1 MPGRLFGNTTA
12 AAPAS
17 SPGADTGTSILQ
29 GFSNDLGA
37 YPEWLIYQTVTSTPI
52 TQSNSYV
59 YVSGPDEATQT
70 FYVAAAISNTT
81 GGGGTPPAIG
91 WPDVSFFGGLAGDSD
106 ATKIAIMNQACSH
119 LFSRAEAQGPN
130 EDLGANLTAAGYP
143 FSSAGSAAVFARQ
156 LNGDAGAGSAG
167 TAGKKVPILVI
178 ENGAIV

>member
-1 MPGRLFGNTTA
+1 MPGRLFANSTA
-12 AAPAS
+12 AVPAT
-17 SPGADTGTSILQ
+17 DTGTTITQ
-29 GFSNDLGA
+29 GFSNDLGT
-37 YPEWLIYQTVTSTPI
+37 YPEWLIYQTVTATPI

-59 YVSGPDEATQT
+59 YVSGPDELTQT
-70 FYVAAAISNTT
+70 FYVATAISNTT

-119 LFSRAEAQGPN
+119 LASRAEAQGPN

-143 FSSAGSAAVFARQ
+143 FASGGSADNFARQ

-167 TAGKKVPILVI
+167 TAGKKCPILVFV
-178 ENGAIV
+178 NGAIIS